1 MADSDKII
9 TITPNTSV
17 ATTHPEIK
25 FVGKDNSPMYLRVLD
40 DNTLS
45 FEGIEG
51 QVFAMSPT
59 MSSGDIFSVNDIS
72 GIQSM
77 VVNADGTVTIDAQ
90 TKSTTIKNN
99 ASNTATLILSNN
111 NADAVDGPILEF
123 FRDTASPADNDHM
136 GSLVFTGRDDA
147 GNKQEYGRITMH
159 NDDATAASNGGEL
172 VFKLTEAN
180 SDEQEYMRLRAA
192 SRQIELNTQQDD
204 IDLTWNSDSAAD
216 VFYCNAGTSRIGI
229 GTSSPETLLNVDNG
243 TIQIGLQADDFYTQ
257 LGNNA
262 LMFHRGA
269 ASYIDQQT
277 DNGDIRFR
285 MNAANDDLMMLDG
298 SAMRVGIGTTAPEAK
313 LEIEQTDGAVHG
325 LKVYR
330 NDSSTSTPL
339 VYMHDDS
346 QYVDNP
352 TLHVKNDRTDQYQ
365 FAAVFEGNVGINNTA
380 PEIAFEVQG
389 AGAITRT
396 EIVAISSNT
405 NLSGVTHAGRLL
417 HCTSACTLS
426 LQATPTAGEQQIIY
440 NDSTGTITISAN
452 GSDTINGSTNDITIT
467 SRYKAVTVIAISAS
481 AWLAIGA

>member
-1 MADSDKII
+1 MADSDKEIL
-9 TITPNTSV
+9 ITPNKSV

-45 FEGIEG
+45 FEGTEG
-51 QVFAMSPT
+51 QVFSMSPT

-77 VVNADGTVTIDAQ
+77 VVNADGTITIDSQ

-99 ASNTATLILSNN
+99 ASNMATLVLSNN
-111 NADAVDGPILEF
+111 NADAIDGPILEF
-123 FRDTASPADNDHM
+123 FRDTASPADEDHM

-159 NDDATAASNGGEL
+159 NDDASASTNGGEL

-180 SDEQEYMRLRAA
+180 SDEQEYMRLRAS
-192 SRQIELNTQQDD
+192 SRQIELNTQKDD
-204 IDLTWNSDSAAD
+204 IDLVWNSDTAD
-216 VFYCNAGTSRIGI
+216 NVLFCNAGTSRIGI
-229 GTSSPETLLNVDNG
+229 GTNSPETLLNVDNG
-243 TIQIGLQADDFYTQ
+243 TIQIGLQADDYYTTV
-257 LGNNA
+257 GNNA
-262 LMFHRGA
+262 LTFNRAGS
-269 ASYIDQQT
+269 SYINQLV

-285 MNAANDDLMMLDG
+285 MNAANDDLLMLDG
-298 SAMRVGIGTTAPEAK
+298 SAMSVGIGTTSPDAK
-313 LEIEQTDGAVHG
+313 LDIEQTDGAVHG

-346 QYVDNP
+346 VYVDNP
-352 TLHVKNDRTDQYQ
+352 TLHVKNDRTDEYGY
-365 FAAVFEGNVGINNTA
+365 AAFFEGKVGVNTTS
-380 PEIAFEVQG
+380 PSSTLEVG
-389 AGAITRT
+389 GDFVARRT
-396 EIVAISSNT
+396 EITEITGNT
-405 NLSGVTHAGRLL
+405 NLSGVSHAGRLL

-467 SRYKAVTVIAISAS
+467 SRYKAITVIAVSAS